1 MILLKM
7 LQQKSKG
14 FFVMLAL
21 LGLINSIWGSTLLL
35 LINNKVTNT
44 PLPFVDQYDWQI
56 YSGLIVLSFVTSR
69 YFQSYMI
76 RLTYDLGNDLGLS
89 IFDKLRFTNYEEYQ
103 KLGDEKVRTAVADVT
118 TLQRFPQAFIESFNA
133 GVMVLIGVIYLFY
146 INLPGAAVITGILGV
161 LATLYYFRNLAV
173 HQDMTTVRDLANIYQ
188 QNMNDFLRGFREIK
202 MNRDRSDNI
211 FKHISVNRGK
221 AKDLTVK
228 TLIRHMGN
236 ELMGSYV
243 WYLMIGIILF
253 LLPALLHA
261 GSVVSSSFIVT
272 LLYLMGPMS
281 IIITEIREFTLMHI
295 AVARLEEFDQ
305 AVSASRTIELGH
317 GIDPQEEVAFQQIRF
332 DNVTYEYYDEI
343 RAETFR
349 LLPLNLEIRKGETI
363 FITGGNGS
371 GKSTFIH
378 LLTGLYMPKGGNI
391 YFNDACITAQSYP
404 WYRDQ
409 MVAIHTDHCLFTENY
424 DDFELNRNN
433 EMLMGLLDKMRLTD
447 IVTFNEQKNVIKATL
462 SKGQQKRLALIYAL
476 MEEKEIIILDEWAA
490 EQDPVFRAFFYKV
503 LVPEMKLMGKTV
515 IAVTHDDAY
524 FDYAERVLRFDY
536 GRVQSDVRQPAM
548 AV

>member
-1 MILLKM
+1 M

-56 YSGLIVLSFVTSR
+56 YTVLIVLSFVTSR

-133 GVMVLIGVIYLFY
+133 VVMVAIGVIYLFY
-146 INLPGAAVITGILGV
+146 INLPGAALITGILGV
-161 LATLYYFRNLAV
+161 LATLYYFRNMAV

-202 MNRDRSDNI
+202 MSRDRSDNI
-211 FKHISVNRGK
+211 FEHISVNRGR

-253 LLPALLHA
+253 MLPALLHA
-261 GSVVSSSFIVT
+261 GQVVSSSFIVT

-295 AVARLEEFDQ
+295 AVTRLEEFDKV
-305 AVSASRTIELGH
+305 VSASRTIELGH
-317 GIDPQEEVAFQQIRF
+317 GNDPRADVGFQSIRF

-378 LLTGLYMPKGGNI
+378 LLTGLYMPKSGHI
-391 YFNDACITAQSYP
+391 YFNDECITPQTYP

-409 MVAIHTDHCLFTENY
+409 LVAIHTDHCLFTENY

-433 EMLMGLLDKMRLTD
+433 ARLMELLNKMRLTD

-503 LVPEMKLMGKTV
+503 LVPEMKAMGKTV